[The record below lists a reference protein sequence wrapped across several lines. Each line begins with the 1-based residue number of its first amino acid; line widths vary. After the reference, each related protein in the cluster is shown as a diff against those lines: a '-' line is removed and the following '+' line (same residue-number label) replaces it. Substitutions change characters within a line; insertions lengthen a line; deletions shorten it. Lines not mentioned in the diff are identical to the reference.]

1 MFAYDDAIH
10 GVRGKAGGGRIFEI
24 DNRDT
29 ALRKLLSGKKCVY
42 IEQGRG
48 ENFSYNL
55 AEKLLKINPQLEI
68 TVNPQDKFDLKLTM
82 CDSVFAVNDM
92 SLKNIYVDMSFN
104 VFATEDDAMKIINY
118 PYARELFK
126 FANKP
131 LFLAQIEKY
140 TLCT

>member
-1 MFAYDDAIH
+1 M
-10 GVRGKAGGGRIFEI
+10 
-24 DNRDT
+24 
-29 ALRKLLSGKKCVY
+29 
-42 IEQGRG
+42 
-48 ENFSYNL
+48 
-55 AEKLLKINPQLEI
+55 
-68 TVNPQDKFDLKLTM
+68 NPQDQFDLKLTM

-92 SLKNIYVDMSFN
+92 SLQNIYVDMSFN

-140 TLCT
+140 TLIL